1 MDGGGYAYLF
11 HPEKNFVVRV
21 LDLLV
26 YSDVLTSCLSVSLIN
41 RSWKTLRH
49 SFLQTL
55 TIWVTVWNLH
65 DGRGKIG
72 REVRERERG

>member
-1 MDGGGYAYLF
+1 MFG
-11 HPEKNFVVRV
+11 FVSAGRFG
-21 LDLLV
+21 
-26 YSDVLTSCLSVSLIN
+26 VLTSSLSVSLIN

-65 DGRGKIG
+65 DVRGKIS
-72 REVRERERG
+72 RDVI

>member
-1 MDGGGYAYLF
+1 MVGEGGYYTCLF
-11 HPEKNFVVRV
+11 HPELN
-21 LDLLV
+21 LLV
-26 YSDVLTSCLSVSLIN
+26 YFEVLTSCLSVSLIN

-65 DGRGKIG
+65 DGRGKISL
-72 REVRERERG
+72 EVI